1 MRSLR
6 GRGLRVGRWF
16 PADYRFSKLLL
27 LSLSTLILLTL
38 MLLLTQAWRSWSP
51 GVEPGLS
58 LSGISLVV
66 YKSPECQCCLEYVRY
81 LRGLGA
87 SVVVKDVKP
96 VELEAL
102 KKALGVLEGMES
114 CHTGVVVNLGYFI
127 EGHVPGEAAVKLVKE
142 KPTARGVTLP
152 GMPPGSPGMP
162 GVKTGVYTVY
172 LVEDGRITPF
182 WQG

>member
-1 MRSLR
+1 M
-6 GRGLRVGRWF
+6 GRWF
-16 PADYRFSKLLL
+16 PAGYRFSKLLL

-51 GVEPGLS
+51 GVEPRLS

-87 SVVVKDVKP
+87 SVVVKNVKP

-102 KKALGVLEGMES
+102 KKALGVPEGMES

-127 EGHVPGEAAVKLVKE
+127 EGHVPGEA
-142 KPTARGVTLP
+142 VTEL
-152 GMPPGSPGMP
+152 
-162 GVKTGVYTVY
+162 TVD
-172 LVEDGRITPF
+172 LNSCR
-182 WQG
+182 